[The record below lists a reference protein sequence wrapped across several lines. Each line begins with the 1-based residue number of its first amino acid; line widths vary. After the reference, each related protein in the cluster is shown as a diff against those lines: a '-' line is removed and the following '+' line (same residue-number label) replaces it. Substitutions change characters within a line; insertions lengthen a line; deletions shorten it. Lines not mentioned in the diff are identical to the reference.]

1 MPRLQVF
8 DWTSLM
14 PQVSGSPGESRPV
27 WTPVPIPQQV
37 PAKEGIAK
45 LPGTSLWYWD
55 TQGEGDVVV
64 LLHAASGS
72 GAFWVYQQPVLA
84 KAGFRVISYSRR
96 GYLKSDPGDPSDPGI
111 ASEDLH
117 NLLGYL
123 GVNKFHVAGL
133 AAGGIVA
140 TDYALSHPERLKSL
154 TLTSTIMGVTD
165 KDYLDLCSIFR
176 PAFFTQLPKD
186 FQELSAAY
194 RAGNPQ
200 GAAAWSALEK
210 TSMIGSRLNQKN
222 ANVIT
227 WAKVETIKV
236 PTLLMTGDADLWTP
250 PSILRLQASHM
261 KHAEVRVIAEAGHA
275 PSWEQPEAFNAAL
288 LDFVSRYSR

>member
-1 MPRLQVF
+1 MPDQA
-8 DWTSLM
+8 
-14 PQVSGSPGESRPV
+14 PV
-27 WTPVPIPQQV
+27 
-37 PAKEGIAK
+37 KEGVAR

-55 TQGEGDVVV
+55 TQGEGDAVV

-72 GAFWVYQQPVLA
+72 GAFWGYQQPVLA

-96 GYLKSDPGDPSDPGI
+96 GYLKSDPGDANDPGV
-111 ASEDLH
+111 ASEDLQY
-117 NLLGYL
+117 LLEFL
-123 GVNKFHVAGL
+123 GVGKFHVVGL

-140 TDYALSHPERLKSL
+140 TDYALSHSERLMSL

-165 KDYLDLCSIFR
+165 KSYLDRCSIFR
-176 PAFFTQLPKD
+176 PAFFAQLPKD
-186 FQELSAAY
+186 FQELSASY
-194 RAGNPQ
+194 RAGNPE

-210 TSMIGSRLNQKN
+210 TSLIAQRLNQKN

-227 WAKVETIKV
+227 WAKVETIRT

-261 KHAEVRVIAEAGHA
+261 KHAEVKVIREAGHA
-275 PSWEQPEAFNAAL
+275 PSWEQPDAFNAAL
-288 LDFVSRYSR
+288 LEFLKRHAS